1 MKAVPSL
8 SCIRHNIPGGI
19 SSDALIA
26 YTSVGLLRCRPTID
40 GQCEKPRSVG
50 RQYIQIPTLFLYNFL
65 RFVDN
70 KMVGM
75 ISQSVKWPKNKK
87 INQECKLVSDGST
100 ISFYVDD
107 LEILK
112 VKYMPLDYAGVGFYT
127 FGKQTLVVDDITFT
141 QK

>member
-1 MKAVPSL
+1 
-8 SCIRHNIPGGI
+8 
-19 SSDALIA
+19 
-26 YTSVGLLRCRPTID
+26 
-40 GQCEKPRSVG
+40 
-50 RQYIQIPTLFLYNFL
+50 
-65 RFVDN
+65 
-70 KMVGM
+70 MVGM